1 MLRLPSPG
9 LPATELPASDEGHS
23 QFPQEP
29 QGGDGSGSGD
39 EGDEGEGVF
48 WDSTMGFG
56 EPCSPPQ
63 IWGPGRIF
71 LSFFLSILAKQ
82 IQEFWCMEAWNALQ
96 LRISPYKNPGDLSQS
111 NRISWGS
118 SCIPRVSGFD

>member
-71 LSFFLSILAKQ
+71 LSLEFFSKHPGQANPRILVHGG
-82 IQEFWCMEAWNALQ
+82 MEC
-96 LRISPYKNPGDLSQS
+96 
-111 NRISWGS
+111 S
-118 SCIPRVSGFD
+118 SAEDNSL

>member
-9 LPATELPASDEGHS
+9 LPATELPATDEGQS

-71 LSFFLSILAKQ
+71 LSFVLSIVAKQ
-82 IQEFWCMEAWNALQ
+82 IQ
-96 LRISPYKNPGDLSQS
+96 
-111 NRISWGS
+111 
-118 SCIPRVSGFD
+118 